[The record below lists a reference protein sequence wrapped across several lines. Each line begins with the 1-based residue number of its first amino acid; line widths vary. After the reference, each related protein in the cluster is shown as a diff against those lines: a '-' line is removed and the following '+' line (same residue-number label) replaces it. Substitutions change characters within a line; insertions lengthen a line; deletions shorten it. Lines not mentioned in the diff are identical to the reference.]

1 MIWLPV
7 KVEEGG
13 YMPVYSTK
21 GSAAMDLY
29 SPVSG
34 RIVPDS
40 NLVVPLDIRME
51 IPQGYCGILT
61 HRSGMNVKGIS
72 AYGIIDSDY
81 RGIVKATLFNNSC
94 HVYWFNR
101 GDRIAQ
107 LQIIRLPELQLIEV
121 QEMSLETQ
129 RGEGG
134 HGSTGV

>member
-13 YMPVYSTK
+13 KLPTYATD
-21 GSAAMDLY
+21 GSAAMDMYAPAGGYVYPNSRLL
-29 SPVSG
+29 
-34 RIVPDS
+34 I
-40 NLVVPLDIRME
+40 PLDIRME

-61 HRSGMNVKGIS
+61 HRSSMDAKGIT
-72 AYGIIDSDY
+72 AYGLIDADY
-81 RGIVKATLFNNSC
+81 RGIIKVTLHNTGSY
-94 HVYWFNR
+94 VYRFDR

-107 LQIIRLPELQLIEV
+107 MRVVRVPEVRLVEV
-121 QEMSLETQ
+121 QGMSLETQ